1 MNRSFMRSSLVLMLI
16 IGSAVTASA
25 QQWEVHPYAGGQF
38 LTDFQAKSDQVGRF
52 DFKNPGIFGIKG
64 GGFISDNFLIEGNVG
79 FVNQMRVRHAFNPPI
94 WGLQYEALGSFNF
107 FPMRIAGVYPYV
119 SAGIGGL
126 TLNTHNP
133 LDANGGD
140 TAVYPVR
147 VTPRPV
153 GGGIFFR
160 ETDQLEIDDGDTF
173 FNFSYGGGVKAQRL
187 WGPLG
192 LRADFR
198 GRTMPNFYN
207 SQVVHGFEMTAGLL
221 FSWGER

>member
-1 MNRSFMRSSLVLMLI
+1 MMIVAV
-16 IGSAVTASA
+16 IGFATSAFA
-25 QQWEVHPYAGGQF
+25 QQFEIHPYAGGQF
-38 LTDFQAKSDQVGRF
+38 LTDFKAKSDQVGRF
-52 DFKNPGIFGIKG
+52 DFRNPGVFGLKG
-64 GGFISDNFLIEGNVG
+64 GAFISDSLMLEGNFG
-79 FVNQMRVRHAFNPPI
+79 YVNQIKPRHDFNPDI
-94 WGLQYEALGSFNF
+94 SAFQFEALGSFNF
-107 FPMRIAGVYPYV
+107 FPWQVAGVYPYASV
-119 SAGIGGL
+119 GVGAI
-126 TLNTHNP
+126 TINTENE
-133 LDANGGD
+133 LDMNGGD
-140 TAVYPVR
+140 TSVFPVR

-160 ETDQLEIDDGDTF
+160 ETDQLEITDGDTF

-207 SQVVHGFEMTAGLL
+207 NQTVNAFEMTGGVL